1 MRISDWSSDV
11 CSSDLASEKDW
22 ATEYLD
28 AILSIRVVD
37 GPDAAMAHIERY
49 GSHHTESIIT
59 EDAAVAERFL
69 AGVDSGIVLR
79 NASTQFADGGEFGM
93 GAEIGI
99 PTSKLPARGPV
110 GAEHLSSY
118 K

>member
-11 CSSDLASEKDW
+11 CSSDLRGIAARQLPGIVDDLVEAGCALRGDAAAQAIDARIGEASEKDW

-49 GSHHTESIIT
+49 GSHHTESI
-59 EDAAVAERFL
+59 DRK
-69 AGVDSGIVLR
+69 
-79 NASTQFADGGEFGM
+79 STR
-93 GAEIGI
+93 
-99 PTSKLPARGPV
+99 LN
-110 GAEHLSSY
+110 SSH
-118 K
+118 